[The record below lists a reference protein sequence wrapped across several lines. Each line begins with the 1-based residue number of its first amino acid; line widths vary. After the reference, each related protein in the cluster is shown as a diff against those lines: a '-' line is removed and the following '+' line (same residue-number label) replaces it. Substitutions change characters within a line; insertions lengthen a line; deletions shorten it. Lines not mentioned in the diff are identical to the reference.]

1 MRPEK
6 ISILKEV
13 KESLEGSDY
22 VMLLDFKG
30 ATVEKLADLRGRMRG
45 NKTRVS
51 VVKNSFLRKAA
62 EGSGWSVDNIA
73 VGATAMVFGKGDVT
87 LVAKALSEFIKENN
101 NAQKIKGGRF
111 GKDSLSPAEIVQ
123 LASVPSKHVLLGQ
136 LVGTLAAPMTSLV
149 RVMSGKVTSVLY
161 VLKAIEEQKAG
172 KQQ

>member
-13 KESLEGSDY
+13 KDNLEGSDY
-22 VMLLDFKG
+22 VMLLDYKG

-45 NKTRVS
+45 HKTRVS
-51 VVKNSFLRKAA
+51 IVKNSFLRKAA
-62 EGSGWSVDNIA
+62 ETVGWGVDTVGS
-73 VGATAMVFGKGDVT
+73 TAMVFGKGDVT
-87 LVAKALSEFIKENN
+87 LVAKALSDFIKENN

-111 GKDSLSPAEIVQ
+111 GKDSLTAEEIIQ
-123 LASVPSKHVLLGQ
+123 LASIPSRHVLLGQ

-161 VLKAIEEQKAG
+161 VLKAIEEKKAG